1 MRYTI
6 LAILILSLLF
16 AVQLNAQSKALPLTM
31 SAFVPG
37 TGEILLGK
45 TTRGGIMLGTDLLAL
60 TAWLASGR
68 EINNLTES
76 YKQYAKTY
84 AGIPDEVQDSYYQH
98 IQQYLSSDDF
108 NDAQILGARNY
119 YLIYGYNPEAYQQY
133 VDENTYSPEEAWD
146 WQSAEHQAHYRSLR
160 FRTQSTKMYKNLSL
174 GAMLLNRFVS
184 LIDVALISK
193 DPEKP
198 SPVYFSTSENG
209 GLMLNYN
216 LEF

>member
-6 LAILILSLLF
+6 LVILLLSLLW
-16 AVQLNAQSKALPLTM
+16 AVQLEAESKALPLAM

-37 TGEILLGK
+37 SGEILLGK
-45 TTRGGIMLGTDLLAL
+45 TTRGGIMVGTDLVAL
-60 TAWLASGR
+60 TAWLATGR
-68 EINNLTES
+68 EINNLTAS
-76 YKQYAKTY
+76 YKQYAKSY

-98 IQQYLSSDDF
+98 IQQYLNSDDF
-108 NDAQILGARNY
+108 NNTQILGARNY
-119 YLIYGYNPEAYQQY
+119 YLIYGYNPEAYQEY
-133 VDENTYSPEEAWD
+133 VEENTYSPEEAWA

-160 FRTQSTKMYKNLSL
+160 FRTQSTKMYQNLSL

-193 DPEKP
+193 DPQKP
-198 SPVYFSTSENG
+198 TPLYFSVQENG

>member
-6 LAILILSLLF
+6 FILLILSLLF
-16 AVQLNAQSKALPLTM
+16 AVQLSAQSKALPLTM

-98 IQQYLSSDDF
+98 IQQYLSSEDF
-108 NDAQILGARNY
+108 NNIQILGARNY

-133 VDENTYSPEEAWD
+133 VDENTYSQEEAWA

-160 FRTQSTKMYKNLSL
+160 FRTQSTKMYKSLSL